1 MVWGSFALGSGLLRY
16 YARQS
21 NYQALSRRRPCCWAE
36 LLSICYFFFFTFF
49 GDKGLI
55 TFFSL
60 KREVSNIE
68 ITKQEFINKMEN
80 RKNMVGGMSSDS
92 LDLDL
97 LDEQSRR
104 VLGYVGKNEVVIY
117 QDKKE
122 QGHESAK

>member
-1 MVWGSFALGSGLLRY
+1 MNRTFLYNFVKKHHITKSLFIGYSIAFSV
-16 YARQS
+16 
-21 NYQALSRRRPCCWAE
+21 
-36 LLSICYFFFFTFF
+36 ICYFFFFAFF

-60 KREVSNIE
+60 KKEVSNIE
-68 ITKQEFINKMEN
+68 ITKQELINKMEN

-122 QGHESAK
+122 